1 MEALMRLLFGILLLT
16 AVTFAQSGPKDRQP
30 TDPKSVSASSYPSA
44 KPVPVEDL
52 YYTRA
57 VSGAAW
63 SPDGKEVSLTT
74 NLTGRLNL
82 WKVSASGAWP
92 VQLAQSDDRQVNGTW
107 SPDSRSIIFQQDKG
121 GNELWDLYTV
131 PREGGE
137 VINLTNT
144 PEIREEDP
152 RWSADAKQIAF
163 TIKPKSSPH
172 YDIAVMDWST
182 RQVKK
187 LTNESDPQYSWSTV
201 DWSPDG
207 KTFYA
212 TRSNS
217 DNTDSDI
224 YSIDVATK
232 AATNLT
238 AHQGKVVNNGTAV
251 SRDGRQVLLT
261 SNAKGGYNNVA
272 LLDVATKKL
281 TWVTNT
287 QWEAESGV
295 FSPDGSHFTYSVN
308 EDGRRNVYVADRQ
321 SQQGQ
326 KLAMPE
332 GINSIPHEQ
341 EFAPDGRQLLIS
353 HQAANTPADI
363 WIYDLANN
371 KPRQLTYG
379 AVASLNP
386 QNIPSSQLVHYKSFD
401 GKIISAFLY
410 LPFNVQRNASTPV
423 IMYPHGGPTGQT
435 QDSFSRGIAAL
446 TTRGYIVIAPNPRG
460 STGYGIEFQHANYQ
474 DLGGGD
480 LEDDMAAIKFV
491 LGTGY
496 GDPKRVGVTG
506 GSYGGFTTL
515 MALGRHPE
523 TFAAAVDLFGPLDW
537 YSMLKNTDPSLQ
549 EYIKSLLGDPEKF
562 RKVYEDDAPMK
573 YVQNIKA
580 PLLVLQGENDVR
592 VPKEETEQVVDL
604 LKKKGNIVDAHYY
617 PQEGHGFVK
626 RENQIDSINRTLDWF
641 ERYLKNA
648 GATTA
653 SRQ

>member
-1 MEALMRLLFGILLLT
+1 MKLLSSILLLT
-16 AVTFAQSGPKDRQP
+16 AVAVSQSGPKDRQP
-30 TDPKSVSASSYPSA
+30 TDPKSISAPSYANA

-52 YYTRA
+52 YFTRT

-63 SPDGKEVSLTT
+63 SPDGKEISLTT

-82 WKVSASGAWP
+82 WKVSANGAWP

-107 SPDSRSIIFQQDKG
+107 SPDSRWIVFEQDKG
-121 GNELWDLYTV
+121 GNELWDLYAV
-131 PREGGE
+131 SRDGGE
-137 VINLTNT
+137 SINLTNT

-152 RWSADAKQIAF
+152 RWSADAKQIALI
-163 TIKPKSSPH
+163 IKPKSSPH
-172 YDIAVMDWST
+172 YDIAVLDWSS

-187 LTNESDPQYSWSTV
+187 LTNETDPQYSWNV
-201 DWSPDG
+201 IDWSPDG

-217 DNTDSDI
+217 DDTDSDI
-224 YSIDVATK
+224 YSIDVATN

-238 AHQGKVVNNGTAV
+238 AHQGKVVNNGNAV
-251 SRDGRQVLLT
+251 SRDGKQILLT
-261 SNAKGGYNNVA
+261 SNAKGGYNNIA

-281 TWVTNT
+281 VWVTNT
-287 QWEAESGV
+287 QWEAEAGV
-295 FSPDGSHFTYSVN
+295 FSPDGSHFSYSIN
-308 EDGRRNVYVADRQ
+308 EDGRRNVCVADRQ
-321 SQQGQ
+321 SLKSQ

-332 GINSIPHEQ
+332 GINAIPHEQ
-341 EFAPDGRQLLIS
+341 EFSPDGRQLLIS
-353 HQAANTPADI
+353 HQAANTPTDV
-363 WIYDLANN
+363 WIYDLTSN
-371 KPRQLTYG
+371 KPRQLTHN

-386 QNIPSSQLVHYKSFD
+386 QNIPTSQLVHYKSFD
-401 GKIISAFLY
+401 GQIISAFLY
-410 LPFNVQRNASTPV
+410 LPFNLQRNASTAV

-435 QDSFSRGIAAL
+435 QDSFNRTIAAL
-446 TTRGYIVIAPNPRG
+446 TTRGYMVIAPNPRG

-480 LEDDMAAIKFV
+480 LQDDMAAIKFA
-491 LGTGY
+491 LDTGY

-515 MALGRHPE
+515 MAVGKHPD
-523 TFAAAVDLFGPLDW
+523 TFVAAVDLFGPLDW
-537 YSMLKNTDPSLQ
+537 YSMLKNTDPTLQ
-549 EYIKSLLGDPEKF
+549 EYIKGLLGDPEKF
-562 RKVYEDDAPMK
+562 RKIYEDTAPMK

-580 PLLVLQGENDVR
+580 PLLVLQGDNDVR

-604 LKKKGNIVDAHYY
+604 LKKKGTVVDAHYY

-626 RENQIDSINRTLDWF
+626 RENQIDSLKRTVDWF

-648 GATTA
+648 ETATA
-653 SRQ
+653 SK